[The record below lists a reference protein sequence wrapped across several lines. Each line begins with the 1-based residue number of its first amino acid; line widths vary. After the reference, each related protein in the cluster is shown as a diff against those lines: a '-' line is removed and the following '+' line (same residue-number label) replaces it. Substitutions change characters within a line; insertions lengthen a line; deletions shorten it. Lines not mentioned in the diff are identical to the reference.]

1 MMQTYIAQIPKLA
14 TSIKSWLFT
23 DLKQSIALADQH
35 DLFDDIDFKNLH
47 ANHPKAS
54 LFYGSYFKTLTKLCL
69 IPGLVILADL
79 LLVLFWGMIVR
90 LCSAKSPL
98 FFGSVLFEEMSD
110 FIVLWLFV
118 GFIVVIYFG
127 LMYII
132 LNRYVWR
139 FTLLKHIFCPQLKYG
154 SNIVKIIKHL
164 TVFGIKIFLS
174 ISAFSS
180 LIGAI
185 LYHRPITI
193 YCCLPAIIMSFTIT
207 NWLFNA
213 ELQRVGIKPLFVK
226 FSGLLKNI
234 G

>member
-1 MMQTYIAQIPKLA
+1 MKQTYLAKMLKLA
-14 TSIKSWLFT
+14 LSIKDWLFT
-23 DLKQSIALADQH
+23 DLKQSISLADQH
-35 DLFDDIDFKNLH
+35 DLFEDIDFKNLN
-47 ANHPKAS
+47 ADRPKAR

-79 LLVLFWGMIVR
+79 LFLLFWGIIVR
-90 LCSAKSPL
+90 FCSGKSPL
-98 FFGSVLFEEMSD
+98 FFGSVLFEEIGD

-118 GFIVVIYFG
+118 GFIGVMYFG

-193 YCCLPAIIMSFTIT
+193 YCCLPAIIISFAIT
-207 NWLFNA
+207 SWLFNA